1 MKHELSRVRE
11 PKRFDFILAGIIV
24 VMILTSVLSIYSSLK
39 LVPASY
45 GGYGMILRQLMWAAV
60 GLVAIIVIMYFGND
74 ALYDFIKIVY
84 WILLVMLVI
93 LFLDMMFW
101 KITGRHFPGGLI
113 DDINGAVSW
122 YQIPGIGTFQPSEFM
137 KIVLIVKTALI
148 IDEHNKDKTDD
159 TYESDLNL
167 FYKIVKTCLV
177 PVLLILFQPDTG
189 ICIIIFIS
197 IAVMTLCSGIRKEWF
212 TIGMILM
219 LVILA
224 LFFYLYL
231 FQRPFLEQ
239 FIDSYKLKRFDG
251 WIYPEKNY
259 IDEGHQLYT
268 ALLALGSAGLTGV
281 GLQPDSIFISEAQND
296 LIFVVFGQSFGF
308 IGALFLLIL
317 CFALDFKLYM
327 ITIQSK
333 NPVEKYMICGFLGM
347 LVYQQ
352 IQNMGM
358 VVGLLPITG
367 ITLPFI
373 SYGGSSLL
381 SYFIVIG
388 LVMNASAKAKKLSDY
403 VYSD

>member
-1 MKHELSRVRE
+1 MKHELSRVKE
-11 PKRFDFILAGIIV
+11 PKRFDFILAGIVV

-45 GGYGMILRQLMWAAV
+45 GGYGMVLRQLVWAAI
-60 GLVAIIVIMYFGND
+60 GLVAIIVIMYFGNE

-93 LFLDMMFW
+93 LFIDMMLW

-122 YQIPGIGTFQPSEFM
+122 FQIPGIGNFQPSEFM

-159 TYESDLNL
+159 TYESDLSL
-167 FYKIVKTCLV
+167 FYKIIKTCLV

-212 TIGMILM
+212 TIGMIFM
-219 LVILA
+219 FLVLA

-268 ALLALGSAGLTGV
+268 ALLALGSAGLSGV
-281 GLQPDSIFISEAQND
+281 GLQPDSIFISEAHSD
-296 LIFVVFGQSFGF
+296 LIFVVFSQSFGF
-308 IGALFLLIL
+308 IGALFILIL

-333 NPVEKYMICGFLGM
+333 NPIEKYMICGFLAM

>member
-1 MKHELSRVRE
+1 MKQELSRVKE
-11 PKRFDFILAGIIV
+11 PKRFDFVLAAIIV
-24 VMILTSVLSIYSSLK
+24 VMILTSLVSIYSSLK

-45 GGYGMILRQLMWAAV
+45 GGIGLVIKQLMWAGV
-60 GLVAIIVIMYFGND
+60 GLVAVAVIMYFGND

-93 LFLDMMFW
+93 LFIDMVLW
-101 KITGRHFPGGLI
+101 KTTGRHLPGGLI

-148 IDEHNKDKTDD
+148 IDEHNKDKTED
-159 TYESDLNL
+159 TYEDDIHL
-167 FYKIVKTCLV
+167 FTKIIKTCFV
-177 PVLLILFQPDTG
+177 PVLLILLQPDTG
-189 ICIIIFIS
+189 ICLIIFIS

-212 TIGMILM
+212 IIGFTAIGI
-219 LVILA
+219 VLA
-224 LFFYLYL
+224 IFFYFYL
-231 FQRPFLEQ
+231 FQRPFLEK
-239 FIDSYKLKRFDG
+239 FIASYKLGRIDG

-259 IDEGHQLYT
+259 IDQGHQLYT
-268 ALLALGSAGLTGV
+268 ALLALGSAGFTGI
-281 GLQPDSIFISEAQND
+281 GLQPDTIFISEAHTD
-296 LIFVVFGQSFGF
+296 LIFVVFGQSFGLVGTLF
-308 IGALFLLIL
+308 ILFL
-317 CFALDFKLYM
+317 CFALDFKIY
-327 ITIQSK
+327 TIIAQSK
-333 NPVEKYMICGFLGM
+333 NPVEKYMLCGFLGM
-347 LVYQQ
+347 LFYQQ
-352 IQNMGM
+352 FQNMGM

-388 LVMNASAKAKKLSDY
+388 LVMNTSAKAKKLSDY